1 MINVSDKIFLCYAW
15 DDMAEVRRV
24 VTELESELDIK
35 ISTTEDFAVNAF
47 EASDETYRSIE
58 NASIVILFITGASK
72 KTAYVKECILRAQN
86 TNKNIL
92 PIEIEKSKFTSMP
105 SEFKFRTKPYNYN
118 DKDGKAKLLAQL
130 KASLGINIENGDEVG
145 AVVRVVTDLNAYV
158 SRNGE
163 RLDTVFVGKDNR
175 IRLRQGTHLLEFVAV
190 DDYEIRC
197 SMSYEVYSNAG
208 EQYLSVSLADLFNK
222 KQEEKEFA
230 AQQAAIRKEIRE
242 RELEHLRRAE
252 EEAARIRQQQ
262 REEALRKEQELE
274 LQKQQGHQTVDVGG
288 GDISPDKLDPL
299 FADAARVV
307 VFAQHGSVSLIQR
320 KLEIGYNRAG
330 HIMDQLCRMGIVGE
344 QEGSN
349 PRQVLC
355 ANENDLEEILRRG
368 HLQSS
373 QPQLPI
379 GYDLLNA
386 EQCYEKAVQADAE
399 KDYATAFKW
408 YLAGA
413 EKGNDMSQYKVA
425 VRYDFGLGVAT
436 SKSEARKWYRLAAS
450 NGNREAADK
459 LRELGESVR
468 KQHIPVEGKLLKSL
482 KLQLQMQKSTD
493 DYVVT
498 DVCGKNFQ
506 CSVLQSGRACFQDG
520 VEIPSNSSYGLCLVF
535 FFDEDNKY
543 HRAFKSLDCFS
554 RFTER
559 TIWDGRNLHEYYVD
573 FGEDA
578 KTAARILSVI
588 LDKVYGITDGEQFDC
603 YVNSGANRDNAN
615 IQYEGNQ
622 NSWSRWFGEESWQ
635 NPWAWVLG
643 IIIFILLKFIF

>member
-274 LQKQQGHQTVDVGG
+274 LQKQQGYQTVDMGG

-320 KLEIGYNRAG
+320 KLEIGYSRAG
-330 HIMDQLCRMGIVGE
+330 RIMDQLCRMGIVGE
-344 QEGSN
+344 QKGSN

-355 ANENDLEEILRRG
+355 ANESELERILQRG
-368 HLQSS
+368 QLQSS

-482 KLQLQMQKSTD
+482 KHLA
-493 DYVVT
+493 
-498 DVCGKNFQ
+498 GK
-506 CSVLQSGRACFQDG
+506 
-520 VEIPSNSSYGLCLVF
+520 F
-535 FFDEDNKY
+535 FK
-543 HRAFKSLDCFS
+543 
-554 RFTER
+554 
-559 TIWDGRNLHEYYVD
+559 
-573 FGEDA
+573 
-578 KTAARILSVI
+578 
-588 LDKVYGITDGEQFDC
+588 
-603 YVNSGANRDNAN
+603 
-615 IQYEGNQ
+615 
-622 NSWSRWFGEESWQ
+622 
-635 NPWAWVLG
+635 
-643 IIIFILLKFIF
+643 

>member
-92 PIEIEKSKFTSMP
+92 PIEIEKSKFSSMP

-197 SMSYEVYSNAG
+197 NMSYEVYSNAG

-274 LQKQQGHQTVDVGG
+274 LQKPQGYQTV
-288 GDISPDKLDPL
+288 L
-299 FADAARVV
+299 
-307 VFAQHGSVSLIQR
+307 QR
-320 KLEIGYNRAG
+320 G
-330 HIMDQLCRMGIVGE
+330 Q
-344 QEGSN
+344 
-349 PRQVLC
+349 
-355 ANENDLEEILRRG
+355 
-368 HLQSS
+368 LQSS